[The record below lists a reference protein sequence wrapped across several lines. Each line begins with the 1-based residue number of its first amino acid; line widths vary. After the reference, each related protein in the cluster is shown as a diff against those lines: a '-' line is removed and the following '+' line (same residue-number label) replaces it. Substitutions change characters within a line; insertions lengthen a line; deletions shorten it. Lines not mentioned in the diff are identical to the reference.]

1 MFTRLSDLARAA
13 VRLKIVSS
21 KATAAALRAAE
32 GYVDVVIAT
41 PLRLAAAIDG
51 GGLSVGSVAHVVLDE
66 ADELLDERFFGQVD
80 GVLAMAGREREG
92 GCRVHLFSAT
102 LPPSVDELARRLLK
116 HVKKVV
122 VEGGVYGG
130 SAAVETVGERVEQR
144 FLFVGGRGEQGKVLA
159 VRGLLKEGV
168 KPPVLVFVQTQERA
182 AELFRELVYDGV
194 CVDAIHAG
202 RSQAARMSAVQR
214 FREGKVWMLIATDV
228 LARGLDFLGVNCVVN
243 YDVPAS
249 ATAYVHRI
257 GRTGRNGREGMAV
270 TLFTEEDAKL
280 LGAVLRVAKASGAD
294 VPEWALGLK
303 GVRKDEVRRLERR
316 PPMRRKV
323 GGPNL
328 ARLPKRHRKVN
339 SDGEAGKRRRE
350 GDGDGVETQRKRVKG
365 KKKRAMRERKG
376 EEIELFEE

>member
-1 MFTRLSDLARAA
+1 MFTRLSDLAHAA
-13 VRLKIVSS
+13 VRLKVVSS
-21 KATAAALRAAE
+21 KAAAAGLKAAH

-41 PLRLAAAIDG
+41 PLRLAAAVDG

-80 GVLAMAGREREG
+80 GVLAMAGGQREE

-102 LPPSVDELARRLLK
+102 LPPRVDELARRLLK

-130 SAAVETVGERVEQR
+130 NAAVETVGERVEQR

-168 KPPVLVFVQTQERA
+168 KPPILVFVQTQERA

-228 LARGLDFLGVNCVVN
+228 LARGLDFLGVKCVVN

-280 LGAVLRVAKASGAD
+280 LGAVLRVAKVSGAD
-294 VPEWALGLK
+294 VPEWALRLK
-303 GVRKDEVRRLERR
+303 GVRKDEVHRLERR
-316 PPMRRKV
+316 PPVRRRV

-328 ARLPKRHRKVN
+328 ASLPKRHRKEE
-339 SDGEAGKRRRE
+339 SSALAGKRRRE
-350 GDGDGVETQRKRVKG
+350 GDDEGMERRKKRVKG
-365 KKKRAMRERKG
+365 KKKRGKGGNREEKIKLY
-376 EEIELFEE
+376 EE